1 MFRLSGS
8 GNGSFGP
15 GWREALEPRWQ
26 RAVAEV
32 ERMVGGRVVRAVRQA
47 RWRPAWD
54 FDVERDGETVPVYFR
69 GDRAEG
75 SGVYG
80 LEHEYGVLRVL
91 AANGIP
97 VPHVYGFCDEPRGIV
112 MQRAPGRANL
122 ATARDDDERRAVL
135 DHYMELLVA
144 MQRIPVADFEAL
156 GFHRPTTARELAL
169 ADLPRW
175 EQSFRARKKRPEPL
189 IELVLRWLHGH
200 LPADRTR
207 ACFATGD
214 AGQFLFENGRV
225 TAVIDLELAFLGDP
239 LADLGAMRSRDTSE
253 PLGDLSR
260 GYRRYAELSGE
271 PIDAVVLNFHSVRF
285 ALNTPLAVAPLCAD
299 PPPGFNLAQYL
310 SWYLVYGRLPLE
322 VIAEVEG
329 IALDPPHASGTAA
342 GNEAPSSPASRFGVA
357 HDTLVALLESGERSY
372 ATDTALRVAQYVRE
386 VDRHGARVA
395 AQDADELATLLG
407 RRIDDPR
414 EADAALEARVSGA
427 ERDETATIVR
437 YLHRRTLRH
446 EALLRPAMRE
456 LADATFQKIRL

>member
-1 MFRLSGS
+1 MAVAGRDEQ
-8 GNGSFGP
+8 
-15 GWREALEPRWQ
+15 GWRAALEPRWQ

-54 FDVERDGETVPVYFR
+54 FDVERDGAIVPVYFR
-69 GDRAEG
+69 GDRTEG

-80 LEHEYGVLRVL
+80 LEHEHGVLRVL

-97 VPHVYGFCDEPRGIV
+97 VPRVYGFCDEPRGIV
-112 MQRAPGRANL
+112 MERAPGRANL
-122 ATARDDDERRAVL
+122 ATARDNDERRAVL
-135 DHYMELLVA
+135 DHYVELLVA
-144 MQRIPVADFEAL
+144 MQRIPVAEFEAL

-200 LPADRTR
+200 LPEDRTR

-260 GYRRYAELSGE
+260 GYRRYAELTGE
-271 PIDAVVLNFHSVRF
+271 PIDASALHFHTVRF

-329 IALDPPHASGTAA
+329 IALDPPPAQAAAETAH
-342 GNEAPSSPASRFGVA
+342 ASRFGVA

-386 VDRHGARVA
+386 IDRHGARVA
-395 AQDADELATLLG
+395 AQDASELAALLG
-407 RRIDDPR
+407 RRIHDPW
-414 EADAALEARVSGA
+414 EADAALEARVA
-427 ERDETATIVR
+427 AADRYETATIVR

-446 EALLRPAMRE
+446 ESLLRPAMRE
-456 LADATFQKIRL
+456 LADARFQKIRL

>member
-1 MFRLSGS
+1 M
-8 GNGSFGP
+8 
-15 GWREALEPRWQ
+15 
-26 RAVAEV
+26 
-32 ERMVGGRVVRAVRQA
+32 
-47 RWRPAWD
+47 
-54 FDVERDGETVPVYFR
+54 
-69 GDRAEG
+69 
-75 SGVYG
+75 
-80 LEHEYGVLRVL
+80 LRVL
-91 AANGIP
+91 AAHGIP
-97 VPHVYGFCDEPRGIV
+97 VPHVHGFCNEPRGIV
-112 MQRAPGRANL
+112 MERAPGRANL

-156 GFHRPTTARELAL
+156 GFQRPATARELAL

-189 IELVLRWLHGH
+189 IELVLRWLHGN
-200 LPADRTR
+200 LPAHRTR

-260 GYRRYAELSGE
+260 GYRRYAELTGE
-271 PIDAVVLNFHSVRF
+271 PIDADVLHFHTVRF

-329 IALDPPHASGTAA
+329 IVLDPPPVPAA
-342 GNEAPSSPASRFGVA
+342 DAAPASRFGAA

-395 AQDADELATLLG
+395 AQDADDLAALLG

-414 EADAALEARVSGA
+414 EADATLEARIA
-427 ERDETATIVR
+427 AADRDETAALVK

-456 LADATFQKIRL
+456 LADARFQKIRL

>member
-1 MFRLSGS
+1 
-8 GNGSFGP
+8 
-15 GWREALEPRWQ
+15 
-26 RAVAEV
+26 
-32 ERMVGGRVVRAVRQA
+32 MVGGRVVRASRQA

-54 FDVERDGETVPVYFR
+54 FDVERDGAIVPVYFR
-69 GDRAEG
+69 GDRTEG

-80 LEHEYGVLRVL
+80 LEQEYGVLRVL

-112 MQRAPGRANL
+112 MERSPGRANL

-135 DHYMELLVA
+135 DHYMELLAA
-144 MQRIPVADFEAL
+144 MQRIPVAELEAL
-156 GFHRPTTARELAL
+156 GFQRPTTARELAL

-189 IELVLRWLHGH
+189 IELVLRWLHDH
-200 LPADRTR
+200 LPENRTR

-260 GYRRYAELSGE
+260 GYRRYAELTGE
-271 PIDAVVLNFHSVRF
+271 PIDAGALHFHTVRF
-285 ALNTPLAVAPLCAD
+285 ALNTPLAVASLCAD

-329 IALDPPHASGTAA
+329 IALDPPS
-342 GNEAPSSPASRFGVA
+342 APTDADVPAASRFGVA
-357 HDTLVALLESGERSY
+357 HDVLVAQLESGERSY
-372 ATDTALRVAQYVRE
+372 ATDVALRVAQYVRE

-395 AQDADELATLLG
+395 AQDADELAELLG
-407 RRIDDPR
+407 RRIDDPCQ
-414 EADAALEARVSGA
+414 ADAALEARVAVA
-427 ERDETATIVR
+427 ERDETAAIVR

-456 LADATFQKIRL
+456 LADARFQKIRL

>member
-1 MFRLSGS
+1 MRDRASES
-8 GNGSFGP
+8 ERP
-15 GWREALEPRWQ
+15 AADWRAGLEPRWQ

-32 ERMVGGRVVRAVRQA
+32 ERMVGGRVVRAQRQA

-54 FDVERDGETVPVYFR
+54 FDVERDGALVPIHFR
-69 GDRAEG
+69 GDRSEG

-80 LEHEYGVLRVL
+80 LEHEHGVLRVL
-91 AANGIP
+91 AASGIP

-112 MQRAPGRANL
+112 MERAPGRANL
-122 ATARDDDERRAVL
+122 ATARDEDERRAVL
-135 DHYMELLVA
+135 DHYVELLVA
-144 MQRIPVADFEAL
+144 MQRIDVADFEAI
-156 GFHRPTTARELAL
+156 GFRRPASARELAL

-175 EQSFRARKKRPEPL
+175 EQAFRARKKRPEPL
-189 IELVLRWLHGH
+189 IELVLRWLHEH
-200 LPADRTR
+200 IPTHRTR

-239 LADLGAMRSRDTSE
+239 LADLGAMRSRDASE

-260 GYRRYAELSGE
+260 GYRHYAELTGE
-271 PIDAVVLNFHSVRF
+271 PIDADVLHFHTVRF

-329 IALDPPHASGTAA
+329 IALDPPTAPRTA
-342 GNEAPSSPASRFGVA
+342 DVARAIPSPTSRFAVA
-357 HDTLVALLESGERSY
+357 HDVLVGLLDGGERSY

-386 VDRHGARVA
+386 IDRHGARVA
-395 AQDADELATLLG
+395 EQDADELATLIG
-407 RRIDDPR
+407 RRIADPH
-414 EADAALEARVSGA
+414 EADTVLEARVADAS
-427 ERDETATIVR
+427 RDQTAAIVR

-456 LADATFQKIRL
+456 LADARFQQIRL

>member
-1 MFRLSGS
+1 MRDRASES
-8 GNGSFGP
+8 ERP
-15 GWREALEPRWQ
+15 AADWRAGLEPRWQ

-32 ERMVGGRVVRAVRQA
+32 ERMVGGRVVRAQRQA

-54 FDVERDGETVPVYFR
+54 FDVERDGALVPIHFR
-69 GDRAEG
+69 GDRTEG

-80 LEHEYGVLRVL
+80 LEHEHGVLRVL

-112 MQRAPGRANL
+112 MERAPGRANL
-122 ATARDDDERRAVL
+122 ATARDEDERRAVL
-135 DHYMELLVA
+135 DHYVELLVA
-144 MQRIPVADFEAL
+144 MQRIDVADFEAI
-156 GFHRPTTARELAL
+156 GFRRPTSARELAL

-175 EQSFRARKKRPEPL
+175 EQAFRARKKRPEPL
-189 IELVLRWLHGH
+189 IELVLRWLYEHIPTH
-200 LPADRTR
+200 RTR

-239 LADLGAMRSRDTSE
+239 LADLGAMRSRDASE

-260 GYRRYAELSGE
+260 GYRRYAELTGE
-271 PIDAVVLNFHSVRF
+271 PIDADVLHFHTVRF

-329 IALDPPHASGTAA
+329 IALDPPAIP
-342 GNEAPSSPASRFGVA
+342 APSASPFGVA
-357 HDTLVALLESGERSY
+357 YDVLVSLLENAEPSY
-372 ATDTALRVAQYVRE
+372 ATDTALRVAQYLRE
-386 VDRHGARVA
+386 IDGRGAQVATEDR
-395 AQDADELATLLG
+395 DELSSLLG
-407 RRIDDPR
+407 HRTRSSL
-414 EADAALEARVSGA
+414 EADAALEARVATAG
-427 ERDETATIVR
+427 RDETARILS
-437 YLHRRTLRH
+437 YLYRRTLRA
-446 EALLRPAMRE
+446 EALLHPAMRE
-456 LADATFQKIRL
+456 LAGARFQRICC

>member
-1 MFRLSGS
+1 
-8 GNGSFGP
+8 
-15 GWREALEPRWQ
+15 
-26 RAVAEV
+26 
-32 ERMVGGRVVRAVRQA
+32 MVGGRVVRAVRQA

-54 FDVERDGETVPVYFR
+54 LDVARDGAMVPIYFR
-69 GDRAEG
+69 GDRTEG

-97 VPHVYGFCDEPRGIV
+97 VPQVYGFCDEPRGIV
-112 MQRAPGRANL
+112 MERAPGRANL
-122 ATARDDDERRAVL
+122 ATARDDDERRSVL
-135 DHYMELLVA
+135 EHYVELLVA
-144 MQRIPVADFEAL
+144 MQRIPVSDFEAL
-156 GFHRPTTARELAL
+156 GFHRPKSARELAL

-189 IELVLRWLHGH
+189 IELVLRWVHEH
-200 LPADRTR
+200 LPAQRTR

-239 LADLGAMRSRDTSE
+239 LADLGAMRSRDASE
-253 PLGDLSR
+253 PLGDLSC
-260 GYRRYAELSGE
+260 GYRRYAELTGE
-271 PIDAVVLNFHSVRF
+271 PIDANALHFHTVRF
-285 ALNTPLAVAPLCAD
+285 ALNTPLATAPLCAD

-310 SWYLVYGRLPLE
+310 SWYLVYGRFPLE

-329 IALDPPHASGTAA
+329 IALDAPSAPIAADASGAA
-342 GNEAPSSPASRFGVA
+342 PAPPASRFGVA
-357 HDTLVALLESGERSY
+357 HDVLIGLLEGGERSY
-372 ATDTALRVAQYVRE
+372 ATDTALRVAHYVRE
-386 VDRHGARVA
+386 IDRHGARVA

-414 EADAALEARVSGA
+414 EADAALEARIA
-427 ERDETATIVR
+427 EAGREETAAIVR

-456 LADATFQKIRL
+456 LADARFQKIRL

>member
-1 MFRLSGS
+1 
-8 GNGSFGP
+8 
-15 GWREALEPRWQ
+15 
-26 RAVAEV
+26 
-32 ERMVGGRVVRAVRQA
+32 MVGGRVVRAVRQA

-54 FDVERDGETVPVYFR
+54 FDVERDGAIVPVYFR
-69 GDRAEG
+69 GDRTEG

-80 LEHEYGVLRVL
+80 LEHEHGVLRVL

-97 VPHVYGFCDEPRGIV
+97 VPHVYGFCDDPRGIV
-112 MQRAPGRANL
+112 MERAPGRANL
-122 ATARDDDERRAVL
+122 ATARDDAERRAVL

-200 LPADRTR
+200 LPEDRTR

-260 GYRRYAELSGE
+260 GYRRYAELTGE
-271 PIDAVVLNFHSVRF
+271 PIDASALHFHTVRF

-329 IALDPPHASGTAA
+329 IALDPPPAQAAAETAH
-342 GNEAPSSPASRFGVA
+342 ASRFGVA

-386 VDRHGARVA
+386 IDRHGARVA
-395 AQDADELATLLG
+395 AQDADELAALLG
-407 RRIDDPR
+407 RRIHDPW
-414 EADAALEARVSGA
+414 EADAALEARVA
-427 ERDETATIVR
+427 AADRYETATIVR

-446 EALLRPAMRE
+446 ESLLRPAMRE
-456 LADATFQKIRL
+456 LADARFQKIRL

>member
-1 MFRLSGS
+1 
-8 GNGSFGP
+8 
-15 GWREALEPRWQ
+15 
-26 RAVAEV
+26 
-32 ERMVGGRVVRAVRQA
+32 
-47 RWRPAWD
+47 
-54 FDVERDGETVPVYFR
+54 
-69 GDRAEG
+69 
-75 SGVYG
+75 
-80 LEHEYGVLRVL
+80 
-91 AANGIP
+91 
-97 VPHVYGFCDEPRGIV
+97 
-112 MQRAPGRANL
+112 
-122 ATARDDDERRAVL
+122 
-135 DHYMELLVA
+135 MELLVA
-144 MQRIPVADFEAL
+144 MQRIPAAEFEAL
-156 GFHRPTTARELAL
+156 GFQQPTTARELAL

-175 EQSFRARKKRPEPL
+175 EQSFRARKRRPEPL
-189 IELVLRWLHGH
+189 IELVLRWLHEH
-200 LPADRTR
+200 LPAHRTR

-260 GYRRYAELSGE
+260 GYRRYAELTGE
-271 PIDAVVLNFHSVRF
+271 PIDADVLHFHTVRF

-329 IALDPPHASGTAA
+329 IALDQPPAPAA
-342 GNEAPSSPASRFGVA
+342 ADGAPAVHASRFGVA
-357 HDTLVALLESGERSY
+357 HDVLIGLLEGGERSY

-386 VDRHGARVA
+386 IDRSGVRVA

-414 EADAALEARVSGA
+414 EADAALEARVA
-427 ERDETATIVR
+427 AANRDETAAIIE

-456 LADATFQKIRL
+456 LADARFQKIRL

>member
-1 MFRLSGS
+1 
-8 GNGSFGP
+8 
-15 GWREALEPRWQ
+15 
-26 RAVAEV
+26 
-32 ERMVGGRVVRAVRQA
+32 MVGGRVVRASRQA

-54 FDVERDGETVPVYFR
+54 FDVERDGATVPVYFR
-69 GDRAEG
+69 GDRTEG

-97 VPHVYGFCDEPRGIV
+97 VPRVYGFCDEPRGIV
-112 MQRAPGRANL
+112 MERAPGRANL
-122 ATARDDDERRAVL
+122 ATARDDDERRSVL

-175 EQSFRARKKRPEPL
+175 EQSFRARKKHPEPL
-189 IELVLRWLHGH
+189 IELVLRWLHEH
-200 LPADRTR
+200 LPTQRTR

-214 AGQFLFENGRV
+214 AGQFLFESGRV

-260 GYRRYAELSGE
+260 GYRRYAELTGE
-271 PIDAVVLNFHSVRF
+271 PIDADALHFHTVRF

-329 IALDPPHASGTAA
+329 IALDPPPTGTADA
-342 GNEAPSSPASRFGVA
+342 ASAPTRSRFCVA
-357 HDTLVALLESGERSY
+357 HDVLVAQLESGERSY
-372 ATDTALRVAQYVRE
+372 ATDVALRVAQYVRE
-386 VDRHGARVA
+386 IDRHGARVA
-395 AQDADELATLLG
+395 AQDADELASLLG
-407 RRIDDPR
+407 RRIDDPFQ
-414 EADAALEARVSGA
+414 ADAALEARVVVA
-427 ERDETATIVR
+427 DRDETAEIVR

-456 LADATFQKIRL
+456 LTDARFQKIRL